1 MNFGRKPQSRSTSI
15 SVHST
20 RDRFSMSRT
29 ELRAQA
35 AVAVYLTHLDA
46 GEGLLVVP
54 DLVALYH
61 SRLGRDEKGSRD
73 EGEDP
78 EPVGH
83 DYPLARQVG
92 AVNRRGMD
100 ERLQRQAVC
109 GVRVV
114 FAVETGH
121 QTLDTIDDHEKDA
134 RDAEGDDV
142 VSVIPLDRV
151 NASRTELVLEVGG
164 HE

>member
-1 MNFGRKPQSRSTSI
+1 
-15 SVHST
+15 
-20 RDRFSMSRT
+20 MSRT
-29 ELRAQA
+29 ELWARA
-35 AVAVYLTHLDA
+35 AVAVYLMHLNA

-54 DLVALYH
+54 DLVALH
-61 SRLGRDEKGSRD
+61 HRRLGRDEKGSCD
-73 EGEDP
+73 EGEEP

-100 ERLQRQAVC
+100 ERFQRQAAR

-114 FAVETGH
+114 FAVVTGH
-121 QTLDTIDDHEKDA
+121 QSLDTIDGEEKDA
-134 RDAEGDDV
+134 RDAEGDHV
-142 VSVIPLDRV
+142 VSVIPHDRA